1 MGGETTSFRTTD
13 TARVSE
19 DCREER
25 NDLEQGAVWNLVS
38 QHGLMALVS
47 DMGRV
52 STKRGQAKTQPVGG
66 IGKNT
71 ERNPLQATGH

>member
-1 MGGETTSFRTTD
+1 MDSETTRIRPTETY
-13 TARVSE
+13 RVSE

-25 NDLEQGAVWNLVS
+25 NDLEKGPVWNLVL

-47 DMGRV
+47 DMVRV
-52 STKRGQAKTQPVGG
+52 SKNRRQAKTQPMRGMG
-66 IGKNT
+66 ENT